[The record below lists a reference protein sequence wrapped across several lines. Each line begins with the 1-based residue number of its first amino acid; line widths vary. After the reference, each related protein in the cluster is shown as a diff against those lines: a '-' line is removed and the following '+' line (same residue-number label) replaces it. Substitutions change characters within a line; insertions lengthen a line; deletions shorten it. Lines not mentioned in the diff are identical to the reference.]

1 QGYLARD
8 RDDPHGAWLTG
19 AFQPYRAGFKDRFIA
34 GLPDAYKSSGEALA
48 DLLRQSRLTAHRTYD
63 IQGRAI
69 EPPDARLY
77 YANITQGTAYYN
89 FKHVYAMDGWALAA
103 DSADAGL
110 NLSLDNAAGSFLWNR
125 SARNFDQLIAYDPL
139 QRPSSIRVKGIK
151 NDGTI
156 ATDNVVETFV
166 YGEGQPQAKDLNL
179 RGQLYRRQ
187 DQSGTIV
194 NSRYSLQGAL
204 LETTRQLAQDYQDY
218 ISWDKAVPMDAE
230 RYTSRVA
237 LNALQQVIAETAP
250 DGTMTINSYNQAGAL
265 DRVAVR
271 LKDGT
276 QQPIV
281 DHIEYNA
288 KGQ

>member
-1 QGYLARD
+1 
-8 RDDPHGAWLTG
+8 
-19 AFQPYRAGFKDRFIA
+19 
-34 GLPDAYKSSGEALA
+34 
-48 DLLRQSRLTAHRTYD
+48 
-63 IQGRAI
+63 
-69 EPPDARLY
+69 
-77 YANITQGTAYYN
+77 
-89 FKHVYAMDGWALAA
+89 
-103 DSADAGL
+103 
-110 NLSLDNAAGSFLWNR
+110 
-125 SARNFDQLIAYDPL
+125 
-139 QRPSSIRVKGIK
+139 
-151 NDGTI
+151 
-156 ATDNVVETFV
+156 
-166 YGEGQPQAKDLNL
+166 QAKDLNL

-288 KGQ
+288 KGQRAAIAYANGVTTTYAYEAATARLIRLYTTRSGRDAQG